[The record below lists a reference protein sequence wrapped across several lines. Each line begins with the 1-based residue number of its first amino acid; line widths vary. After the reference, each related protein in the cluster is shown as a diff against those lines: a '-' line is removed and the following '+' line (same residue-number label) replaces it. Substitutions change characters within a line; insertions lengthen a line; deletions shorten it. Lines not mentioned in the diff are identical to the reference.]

1 MMAAAHTVG
10 SSEPRDKLVLFP
22 AAQICRLATLSTAW
36 TLTFAQQSW
45 PLCAQG
51 IPAGEGG

>member
-22 AAQICRLATLSTAW
+22 AAQICRLATLSAAW